1 MNSRTTSEVRAPITW
16 RLPDRGDQQWGELRT
31 VPRFCA
37 TKRGSRW
44 FPRLRWGTTGH
55 TLWQQSSLWPRASP
69 VWIGTHSTFGAHKI
83 SGWGIYRAAGK
94 TGLQLKT
101 QSLYAWDMTPLEYL
115 TLERRVWRRQSP
127 RQRRSQPLRTVGRDC
142 RRQGRE
148 QDRVG
153 EPDKRE
159 FQEDDNKVRLLR
171 SSAEGG
177 WPQWFQ

>member
-1 MNSRTTSEVRAPITW
+1 MGRTEDSAQVLCDQTGQQVVSPSKV
-16 RLPDRGDQQWGELRT
+16 GD
-31 VPRFCA
+31 
-37 TKRGSRW
+37 
-44 FPRLRWGTTGH
+44 H
-55 TLWQQSSLWPRASP
+55 
-69 VWIGTHSTFGAHKI
+69 GAHPLAAEQFVAQSEPRVDRDTQHFRCPQI

-101 QSLYAWDMTPLEYL
+101 QSLYSWDMTPLEYL

-159 FQEDDNKVRLLR
+159 FQEDDNKVRVLR